1 MATNKI
7 SDIEFETIDG
17 EYPVAGVD
25 NDTQGFRDN
34 FSIIKAGLQVAQSEI
49 TSILLDSPT
58 LSQGGNFN
66 GSTIA
71 QANFKA
77 VTESKFNPGTINQ
90 TDHTINFSNGHYQE
104 VDLNEI
110 TNGNGN
116 VVNDVSITIDGWTDS
131 VDVVSKITVRLRTII
146 EGLEVSVNWNT
157 VNGVFKVS
165 SNWPSLDG
173 STKFMIDNSDT
184 IVEFWTANAGAT
196 VFANYIG
203 KFSEL

>member
-7 SDIEFETIDG
+7 SDIEYETIDG

-49 TSILLDSPT
+49 TSILLDTPT

-90 TDHTINFSNGHYQE
+90 TEHTIDFSNGHYQE
-104 VDLNEI
+104 VNLNEI
-110 TNGNGN
+110 ISGEN
-116 VVNDVSITIDGWTDS
+116 VINDISITIDGWAESTE
-131 VDVVSKITVRLRTII
+131 VVSKMTVRLRTLI
-146 EGLEVSVNWNT
+146 EALEVTVNWNT

-165 SNWPSLDG
+165 SNWP
-173 STKFMIDNSDT
+173 TTFTVDNSDT
-184 IVEFWTANAGAT
+184 IVEFWTSDAGVT